1 MTSIYKKA
9 FITIAAV
16 NLETVVDF
24 YQQLFCK
31 QPDVYVGNIY
41 AEFQLTGLCL
51 GIFKPK
57 NQQEFANSAGSGMS
71 ICIEV
76 EDLEVA
82 IAHLAEIGVSIPDE
96 IMTASHGKEIYIYD
110 PAGNR
115 LILHQSFLTLKSN
128 LS

>member
-1 MTSIYKKA
+1 VNFIYQKV

-16 NLETVVDF
+16 DLETVVNF
-24 YQQLFCK
+24 YQQLFDR
-31 QPDVYVGNIY
+31 QPDIYLDRIY

-76 EDLEVA
+76 ENLEAA
-82 IAHLAEIGVSIPDE
+82 IAHLQEMGTSVPDK

-115 LILHQSFLTLKSN
+115 LILHQSF
-128 LS
+128 